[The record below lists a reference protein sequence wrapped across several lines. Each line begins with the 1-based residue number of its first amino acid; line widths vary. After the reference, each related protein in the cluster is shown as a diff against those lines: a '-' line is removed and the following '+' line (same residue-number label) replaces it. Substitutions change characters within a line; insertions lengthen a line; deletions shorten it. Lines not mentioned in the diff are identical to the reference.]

1 MNPAA
6 YLEMA
11 ESEARH
17 WWFTGRRAILSK
29 MIERLG
35 LPQNSKILKVGCGT
49 GGNLQ
54 MLAKFGKVSRICFEL
69 KYRFVH
75 FF

>member
-11 ESEARH
+11 ETEARH

-29 MIERLG
+29 MIESLV
-35 LPQNSKILKVGCGT
+35 LPQNCKILEVGCGD
-49 GGNLQ
+49 
-54 MLAKFGKVSRICFEL
+54 
-69 KYRFVH
+69 
-75 FF
+75 